1 LLLIVSP
8 VEHQLKIGER
18 ERSFMAKNIK
28 AYQQPTYEEIAA
40 CAHRIYETEGRPE
53 GKSLEH
59 WLQAEAQLVAE
70 RKAEAGMLPAKP
82 AAKPMPAGRTT
93 AVAVASKES
102 QAPGWQATA
111 PARQGLHRN

>member
-1 LLLIVSP
+1 
-8 VEHQLKIGER
+8 
-18 ERSFMAKNIK
+18 MAKNIK
-28 AYQQPTYEEIAA
+28 AYQQPTHEEIAA
-40 CAHRIYETEGRPE
+40 FAHRIYETEGRPE

-70 RKAEAGMLPAKP
+70 RKAQAGMMPTKT

-93 AVAVASKES
+93 TVAVTGKEP
-102 QAPGWQATA
+102 QAPAWQATE

>member
-1 LLLIVSP
+1 
-8 VEHQLKIGER
+8 
-18 ERSFMAKNIK
+18 MAKNTK
-28 AYQQPTYEEIAA
+28 AYHQPTHEEIAA

-70 RKAEAGMLPAKP
+70 RKAEAGMSPAKT
-82 AAKPMPAGRTT
+82 AAKPVTSGRATT
-93 AVAVASKES
+93 VAVSGKDS
-102 QAPGWQATA
+102 PAPGWQGTA